1 MCVYTIGVDIGT
13 TSTKAVLFHNQQQL
27 AVHNVLYPLL
37 TPDTETA
44 EQDPVV
50 IYGAVLEAISAVRAK
65 ADGPVRFAS
74 FSSAMHSLIALDASG
89 RPLTHSITWADS
101 RANPYTQEI
110 KRNFDASALHMRTG
124 TPVHPMAPLSKLRW
138 LKAEHPDVFNH
149 AAKFVSIKEYVFYRL
164 TGRFVID
171 HSIASAT
178 GLFNLKNC
186 DWDAEALDVAGVTPE
201 QLPDL
206 VPTTEIL
213 TLKPDVIETLGWD
226 FPLVIG
232 ASDGVLSNLGVG
244 AFEQGVVA
252 VTIGTSG
259 AIRTVVR
266 EPVEDPK
273 GRIFCYALTDKHWV
287 IGGPVNNGGIILR
300 WLRDEFAASEVETA
314 KRLGMDAYD
323 VLTRIAETVKPGSD
337 GLLFHPYLMGER
349 APLWDSNAR
358 GSFFGLSIHHKREHF
373 IRSVLEGVIFNLY
386 TVMLALD
393 ELTGAPNRI
402 HATGGFAQSSLWRQM
417 MADIFD
423 TPVVVPESHESSCLG
438 AVMLGEY
445 AFGDIDDFTAV
456 PQVTHE
462 HAPNHKAT
470 TIYRELLP
478 IYIRLSRHLAEEYEA
493 IAAFQRKYV

>member
-1 MCVYTIGVDIGT
+1 
-13 TSTKAVLFHNQQQL
+13 
-27 AVHNVLYPLL
+27 
-37 TPDTETA
+37 
-44 EQDPVV
+44 
-50 IYGAVLEAISAVRAK
+50 
-65 ADGPVRFAS
+65 
-74 FSSAMHSLIALDASG
+74 
-89 RPLTHSITWADS
+89 
-101 RANPYTQEI
+101 
-110 KRNFDASALHMRTG
+110 
-124 TPVHPMAPLSKLRW
+124 

-186 DWDAEALDVAGVTPE
+186 DWDPEALDVAGVTPE
-201 QLPDL
+201 QLSEL

-213 TLKPDVIETLGWD
+213 TLKSDVVETLGWD

-373 IRSVLEGVIFNLY
+373 IRAVLEGVIFNLY

-462 HAPNHKAT
+462 HAPNHEAT

-493 IAAFQRKYV
+493 ISAFQRKYV

>member
-1 MCVYTIGVDIGT
+1 MFTIGVDIGT
-13 TSTKAVLFHNQQQL
+13 TSTKAVLFNGHQQL

-44 EQDPVV
+44 EQDV
-50 IYGAVLEAISAVRAK
+50 IYGAVLEAVSAVRAK
-65 ADGPVRFAS
+65 ADGPIRFAS

-89 RPLTHSITWADS
+89 RPLTNSITWADS

-110 KRNFDASALHMRTG
+110 KRDVDASALHMRTG

-138 LKAEHPDVFNH
+138 LKAEHPDVFEQT
-149 AAKFVSIKEYVFYRL
+149 AKFVSIKEYVFYRL
-164 TGRFVID
+164 TGRYVVD

-178 GLFNLKNC
+178 GLFNLKQR
-186 DWDAEALDVAGVTPE
+186 DWDTEALDVAGVTRDHLSE
-201 QLPDL
+201 L

-213 TLKPDVIETLGWD
+213 QVTPDVTETLGWD

-259 AIRTVVR
+259 AIRTVVS

-314 KRLGMDAYD
+314 KRLGIDAYD
-323 VLTRIAETVKPGSD
+323 VLTRIAETVKPGAD

-373 IRSVLEGVIFNLY
+373 IRAVLEGVIFNLY

-445 AFGDIDDFTAV
+445 AFGDIEEFQEV

-462 HAPNHKAT
+462 HTPDMEAT
-470 TIYRELLP
+470 NVYRELLP
-478 IYIRLSRHLAEEYEA
+478 IYIRLSRHLSEEYEA
-493 IAAFQRKYV
+493 ISAFQRKHV